1 MTAVDQFVDTLD
13 DEVERIRAG
22 DAQDIER
29 VKDKRPPNGNR
40 LVVMLGAVV
49 ETRATH
55 RDTLFVRELLT
66 SDKHDLD
73 LGAVKSIAVSRFEG
87 QIPTYRNRFDLTR
100 TAELLEELVE
110 MVPEINSDEA
120 FLSVMKATQVYIQFL
135 RGHFYSQVPW
145 HDLSVTYEGRM
156 VVDELYEQQR

>member
-22 DAQDIER
+22 EAEDVER
-29 VKDKRPPNGNR
+29 VKNKRPPNGNR

-49 ETRATH
+49 ETRTTH

-66 SDKHDLD
+66 ENQYDLD
-73 LGAVKSIAVSRFEG
+73 LDAVKPIAVSRFEG
-87 QIPTYRNRFDLTR
+87 QIPTYRNRFDLTP
-100 TAELLEELVE
+100 TAESLEELVE
-110 MVPEINSDEA
+110 IVPDIDSDEA

-156 VVDELYEQQR
+156 VVDELYETKR

>member
-22 DAQDIER
+22 EAEDIER
-29 VKDKRPPNGNR
+29 VKHKRPPNGNR
-40 LVVMLGAVV
+40 LVVMVGAVV
-49 ETRATH
+49 ETRTTH

-66 SDKHDLD
+66 ADQYDLD
-73 LGAVKSIAVSRFEG
+73 LSAVKPIAVSRFEG
-87 QIPTYRNRFDLTR
+87 QISTYRNRFDLTR

-110 MVPEINSDEA
+110 MVPDIDSDEA

-156 VVDELYEQQR
+156 VVDELYETKR

>member
-13 DEVERIRAG
+13 AEVERIRTGAA
-22 DAQDIER
+22 DDIER
-29 VKDKRPPNGNR
+29 VKHKRPPNGNR
-40 LVVMLGAVV
+40 LVVMIGAVV

-66 SDKHDLD
+66 AERYG
-73 LGAVKSIAVSRFEG
+73 LGLNAMKSIAVSRCEG
-87 QIPTYRNRFDLTR
+87 QLPAYRKRFDLTR
-100 TAELLEELVE
+100 TAELLETLVE
-110 MVPEINSDEA
+110 IVPNIDSDEA

-135 RGHFYSQVPW
+135 RGHFYSQIPW

-156 VVDELYEQQR
+156 VVDELYENQR